1 MYYGWRIVFFTAV
14 IFGLIVGSTYSA
26 FGLFVIPVATD
37 LNLSRAE
44 MNTALILLNV
54 GSALL
59 APVVGRML
67 DRMPARRIM
76 FVCSLL
82 FGLSM
87 GILSISTSIWLSAAV
102 IVLMLAVALQ
112 GSGTLTVTVLLA
124 RWFTTHRARAML
136 LSAMGGS
143 LGSIV
148 IAPAVGWLIEQE
160 GWRFT
165 LQAMGAAITTI
176 LLAITFAIRERPDPG
191 EVEGSVPHGP
201 ATASGLA
208 PPAQT
213 PPAPAAPA
221 KVSAILKMPKFW
233 IIGISASTA
242 LAIIQAIT
250 ISMVPLA
257 VQSGMTPMQAASL
270 ISVTGAAA
278 VISKLV
284 LAVVADR
291 FDRVHL
297 LAGLFALG
305 IVVNLLLLLGSGQIV
320 LFGCAIML
328 GVASSAIAPTFYAL
342 LADTFDLAS
351 FGTVRGLMATM
362 IAVIGAVAMRVSG
375 EVYDRFGNYDYLFY
389 AFMVLGLLAVVLI
402 LQTRR
407 TRQAS
412 AA

>member
-1 MYYGWRIVFFTAV
+1 MYYGWRVVFFTAIIYGV
-14 IFGLIVGSTYSA
+14 VLGFTYSS
-26 FGLFVIPVATD
+26 FGLFVIPVAAD

-54 GSALL
+54 GSALF
-59 APVVGRML
+59 APVVGRLL

-76 FVCSLL
+76 FACSLL
-82 FGLSM
+82 FGLSL

-102 IVLMLAVALQ
+102 IVVMLSVALQ

-136 LSAMGGS
+136 LSAMGAS
-143 LGSIV
+143 LGSIAF
-148 IAPAVGWLIEQE
+148 APAIGWLIEQE
-160 GWRFT
+160 GWRFA
-165 LQAMGAAITTI
+165 LQAMAAAVTII
-176 LLAITFAIRERPDPG
+176 LLAITFSIRDRPDPG
-191 EVEGSVPHGP
+191 EIEGSSPIEP
-201 ATASGLA
+201 AAPRDLA
-208 PPAQT
+208 PAAS
-213 PPAPAAPA
+213 APAAPA
-221 KVSAILKMPKFW
+221 KVSVILKMPKFW
-233 IIGISASTA
+233 TIGISAATA
-242 LAIIQAIT
+242 MAIIQAIT

-257 VQSGMTPMQAASL
+257 VQSGMTAMQAASL

-278 VISKLV
+278 ITSKLV
-284 LAVVADR
+284 LAVVADK
-291 FDRVHL
+291 FDRVYL
-297 LAGLFALG
+297 LACLFALG
-305 IVVNLLLLLGSGQIV
+305 ILVNVFLLMGTGQIV
-320 LFGCAIML
+320 LFSCAIML

-389 AFMVLGLLAVVLI
+389 AFMVLGLLAVGLI
-402 LQTRR
+402 LLTRR
-407 TRQAS
+407 IKPVH